1 MMRRHRFR
9 TSISARRCGCRGRNN
24 ILLKLLLTLAV
35 FLPNQYFVAADGLLA
50 NLAYQL
56 NDRLFPPEDYIND
69 GINLETKSLNII
81 QISEMRVRDIKRRL
95 AREHGYSAD
104 ELARMLDKKDLINT
118 LSYEEHKVYQQE
130 SDRRKWRRIKS
141 TIIYTC
147 AAVLVV
153 MFWPLLVSAGE
164 VAHVNFVVYTDKR
177 RHELSRCREYSSFK
191 GFFGMFLLFIIDFLS
206 TWLSVSVLL
215 SWVMRSKYF
224 FPVPNLPIRPA
235 QLLAGGGDAG
245 ALGQYGINIGPMI
258 ISGLFRFLNN
268 RVEGMIGKAMS
279 TAFQNQRRKE
289 RDEMKRARKEERAK
303 EKEERRK
310 MKKEAKLRMKEE
322 EEAKARA
329 REEEEDAARM
339 METPEDDDLDILAF
353 YDDDL
358 DLLAAHEEEIE
369 YTSSSPFDDLD

>member
-1 MMRRHRFR
+1 MMRRHRCR

-35 FLPNQYFVAADGLLA
+35 VLPSQYFVAADGLLA

-164 VAHVNFVVYTDKR
+164 MAHVNFVVYTDKR

>member
-1 MMRRHRFR
+1 MV
-9 TSISARRCGCRGRNN
+9 
-24 ILLKLLLTLAV
+24 LL
-35 FLPNQYFVAADGLLA
+35 PSQYYFAAADGLLA

-56 NDRLFPPEDYIND
+56 NDKLFPPEDYIND

-147 AAVLVV
+147 AAVLIV
-153 MFWPLLVSAGE
+153 MFWPLLKHAGE
-164 VAHVNFVVYTDKR
+164 VASVNFVVYTDKR

-245 ALGQYGINIGPMI
+245 ALGQYGINVGPMI

-289 RDEMKRARKEERAK
+289 KEEMKRARKEERAK

-322 EEAKARA
+322 EEAKAR
-329 REEEEDAARM
+329 EEEEDAARM

-353 YDDDL
+353 YDDDD
-358 DLLAAHEEEIE
+358 DLLAAYEEEIE
-369 YTSSSPFDDLD
+369 HTSSSPFDDLD

>member
-1 MMRRHRFR
+1 MMRRHKCK
-9 TSISARRCGCRGRNN
+9 TAISARRSGCRGRS

-35 FLPNQYFVAADGLLA
+35 VLPNQYFVAADGLLA

-95 AREHGYSAD
+95 AREHGYGAD
-104 ELARMLDKKDLINT
+104 ELAKMLDKKDLINT

-147 AAVLVV
+147 TAVLIV
-153 MFWPLLVSAGE
+153 MFWPLLKHAAE
-164 VAHVNFVVYTDKR
+164 VGHVNFVVYTDKR

-235 QLLAGGGDAG
+235 QLLAGGRDAG
-245 ALGQYGINIGPMI
+245 ALGQYGINVGPMI

-268 RVEGMIGKAMS
+268 RVEGMIGRAMS

-289 RDEMKRARKEERAK
+289 KDEMKRARKEERAK

-310 MKKEAKLRMKEE
+310 MKKEVKLRMKEE
-322 EEAKARA
+322 EEAKAR
-329 REEEEDAARM
+329 EEEHVAARM
-339 METPEDDDLDILAF
+339 METLE
-353 YDDDL
+353 DDDL
-358 DLLAAHEEEIE
+358 DLLPAHKEDE

>member
-1 MMRRHRFR
+1 
-9 TSISARRCGCRGRNN
+9 
-24 ILLKLLLTLAV
+24 
-35 FLPNQYFVAADGLLA
+35 
-50 NLAYQL
+50 
-56 NDRLFPPEDYIND
+56 
-69 GINLETKSLNII
+69 
-81 QISEMRVRDIKRRL
+81 
-95 AREHGYSAD
+95 
-104 ELARMLDKKDLINT
+104 
-118 LSYEEHKVYQQE
+118 
-130 SDRRKWRRIKS
+130 
-141 TIIYTC
+141 
-147 AAVLVV
+147 
-153 MFWPLLVSAGE
+153 
-164 VAHVNFVVYTDKR
+164 
-177 RHELSRCREYSSFK
+177 LSRCREYSSFK

-289 RDEMKRARKEERAK
+289 RDELKRARKEERAK

-322 EEAKARA
+322 EEAKAR
-329 REEEEDAARM
+329 EEELVAAKM
-339 METPEDDDLDILAF
+339 METLEDDDLG
-353 YDDDL
+353 
-358 DLLAAHEEEIE
+358 LLAGHEEDE